1 MMPGILG
8 VILRRLSEDETTQQN
23 KSEVVMKDYCTI
35 EIKIPGFYQAS
46 SDFTVGIRR
55 RFPIGMI
62 LMLKRDIAR
71 EPYQVDRYHHSSIR
85 IGRNNPRTTTTIGII
100 LRRLTEDEKT
110 KNREDTQ
117 QVRTSGK
124 RKATSA
130 PAKRKR
136 TAKTADPG
144 T

>member
-1 MMPGILG
+1 
-8 VILRRLSEDETTQQN
+8 
-23 KSEVVMKDYCTI
+23 MKDYCTI
-35 EIKIPGFYQAS
+35 EIKIPGFYKES
-46 SDFTVGIRR
+46 SDFTADIRR
-55 RFPIGMI
+55 RFPIGTI

-85 IGRNNPRTTTTIGII
+85 IGRSNPRNTTTIGII

-117 QVRTSGK
+117 QVPTSGK
-124 RKATSA
+124 RKATST
-130 PAKRKR
+130 PTKRKR
-136 TAKTADPG
+136 TTEAADPG

>member
-1 MMPGILG
+1 M
-8 VILRRLSEDETTQQN
+8 
-23 KSEVVMKDYCTI
+23 VVKDYCTI

-46 SDFTVGIRR
+46 SDFTAGIRR

-62 LMLKRDIAR
+62 LMLKRDIAK

-100 LRRLTEDEKT
+100 LRRLTKDET

-117 QVRTSGK
+117 QVPTSGK
-124 RKATSA
+124 RKAASA

>member
-1 MMPGILG
+1 MSGILG
-8 VILRRLSEDETTQQN
+8 IILQRLSEDETTHQN
-23 KSEVVMKDYCTI
+23 KSRVAMKDYCTI
-35 EIKIPGFYQAS
+35 EIKIPGFYKES
-46 SDFTVGIRR
+46 SDFTVDIRR

-71 EPYQVDRYHHSSIR
+71 KPYQVDRYCHSIIR

-100 LRRLTEDEKT
+100 LRRLSENET

-117 QVRTSGK
+117 QVPTSGK
-124 RKATSA
+124 RKAASA

-136 TAKTADPG
+136 ATKTADPG